1 MARPKKTPK
10 AEPVTEISGGGVTKT
25 GLTRHPIR
33 MMPLSMLKPAAYN
46 PRRISDYA
54 KTGLRN
60 AIEKF
65 GMVQSIVWN
74 ERTGNVV
81 GGHQRLDALTA
92 MGEDTAEVVVVDLS
106 EQDEKMLNLSL
117 NNPETQGTWDDEKLQ
132 ELIDTMSADSAFDSV
147 LVDDIRLSE
156 LVKQLASK
164 EIDDMTD
171 FDRAPAEPPGEFK
184 SVDGDTIATD
194 YRCPKCAYEWSGRAK

>member
-10 AEPVTEISGGGVTKT
+10 AEPVIEISGGGVTKT

-33 MMPLSMLKPAAYN
+33 LMPLSMLKPAAYN
-46 PRRISDYA
+46 PRRITDYA
-54 KTGLRN
+54 KAGLRN

-65 GMVQSIVWN
+65 GMVQQIVWN

-92 MGEDTAEVVVVDLS
+92 IGEDTAEVVVVDLS
-106 EQDEKMLNLSL
+106 EQDEKILNLSL

-132 ELIDTMSADSAFDSV
+132 EMITKMNADGVDALIMEDARLGELLKQFSATTAEILD
-147 LVDDIRLSE
+147 
-156 LVKQLASK
+156 
-164 EIDDMTD
+164 EIDET
-171 FDRAPAEPPGEFK
+171 RSLEIPASR
-184 SVDGDTIATD
+184 SVDAVKNT
-194 YRCPKCAYEWSGRAK
+194 RCPSCNYVWSES